1 MFILKFRYGGKRKE
15 LITHEHELG
24 KENLQEQEDRE

>member
-15 LITHEHELG
+15 LITHEHVLG
-24 KENLQEQEDRE
+24 KGNLQE